1 MGDICNMDGDF
12 VTIKDSLS
20 RDSIIEVM
28 GVIPINRN
36 DTVLCEINTTLF
48 FFRSDFLFHRFGFFR
63 NLSRERKRSIMIRN
77 NPRDIASD
85 IIGADQNRF
94 RRCLDDI
101 SFDFRNPAI

>member
-1 MGDICNMDGDF
+1 
-12 VTIKDSLS
+12 
-20 RDSIIEVM
+20 
-28 GVIPINRN
+28 
-36 DTVLCEINTTLF
+36 
-48 FFRSDFLFHRFGFFR
+48 
-63 NLSRERKRSIMIRN
+63 MIRN